1 MGTRTEHLTTLATN
15 PPAPPVTHGPAAGP
29 HPTPVRLAQGNH
41 GLSGKIK
48 TFISTAVC
56 LSQKEDPQMDTLE
69 PWDERWCLLRG
80 RGVPRNEEQ
89 DRPPFPC
96 ELPQSPV
103 PEPSLPEAIWLGD
116 GNISLRQS

>member
-1 MGTRTEHLTTLATN
+1 MPQLFPSYSIPGLHDYFPEGHVMGSRTEHLTTPAAN

-29 HPTPVRLAQGNH
+29 HPAPVWLAQGNR

-80 RGVPRNEEQ
+80 RGVPRKEETGQ
-89 DRPPFPC
+89 ASF
-96 ELPQSPV
+96 
-103 PEPSLPEAIWLGD
+103 SL
-116 GNISLRQS
+116 